1 MTIHII
7 SQVGTLTCSNKLQR
21 KAIRSLRLTNIKGT
35 ADVLNAAANEDE
47 DEKADND
54 DDDEADDGEEAD
66 DDDEADNEE
75 AEEEEEAKDD
85 DEADDE
91 DDKEEEAKVSL
102 KSVMLV
108 NAGSLKLGSSIVEI
122 EFLKLVNSSCI
133 NLLSDRYKELYQ
145 QVISPNTFQQIW
157 NTCTINKSEYQV
169 SCPAETKELINQIF
183 DDLNQF
189 QFE

>member
-7 SQVGTLTCSNKLQR
+7 SQVGTLTCSDKLQR
-21 KAIRSLRLTNIKGT
+21 KAIRSLRLTSIKGT

-47 DEKADND
+47 DEEAEN
-54 DDDEADDGEEAD
+54 DDDEADV
-66 DDDEADNEE
+66 DDEADNEV
-75 AEEEEEAKDD
+75 AKY
-85 DEADDE
+85 DEQADNE

-102 KSVMLV
+102 KSVMLM
-108 NAGSLKLGSSIVEI
+108 NAGSLNLGSSIDEL

-133 NLLSDRYKELYQ
+133 NLLNDRFKKLYQ

-157 NTCTINKSEYQV
+157 NTCTINKSEYQA
-169 SCPAETKELINQIF
+169 SCPTETKGLINQIF
-183 DDLNQF
+183 DDLSQF